1 MGDTKPVKPLEE
13 WIFESGLGQRSFAE
27 KAGVSQTII
36 SQLITGK
43 RLSVK
48 AETAGKIAVALGIEI
63 RQVKEFDEAIKA
75 RLAKG
80 DRQPALNRLAGHNTE
95 TAIGVAVSVP

>member
-43 RLSVK
+43 RSSVK
-48 AETAGKIAVALGIEI
+48 AETAGKIAAALGIEI
-63 RQVKEFDEAIKA
+63 RQVKDYQK
-75 RLAKG
+75 
-80 DRQPALNRLAGHNTE
+80 E
-95 TAIGVAVSVP
+95 TANQRLTDWRGTTRKQLWR